1 MTTQKPA
8 NENGFMRDIYH
19 TTRNQYIEV
28 NEPSI
33 FNNRRE
39 YSLKGIIQETPMSNL
54 FFSDMNIR
62 SLQWTI
68 RYRIFKEKNKKISY
82 QSENELFVIMRSI
95 YLQYANS
102 IVNSKEML
110 TNLRTLNKM
119 VIDYTVKN
127 VSDQLDQY
135 DNYITK
141 ISSAPIPLA
150 HPQYENG
157 NNYTYDMSNLI

>member
-19 TTRNQYIEV
+19 TTKNQYIEI

-33 FNNRRE
+33 FSNRRE

-54 FFSDMNIR
+54 FFSDMNIK

-82 QSENELFVIMRSI
+82 QSENELFVIMRSV

-102 IVNSKEML
+102 FVSSDNLIDDIKKLIPVNVLGFVNS
-110 TNLRTLNKM
+110 
-119 VIDYTVKN
+119 
-127 VSDQLDQY
+127 SA
-135 DNYITK
+135 
-141 ISSAPIPLA
+141 ISTCFISFI
-150 HPQYENG
+150 
-157 NNYTYDMSNLI
+157 